1 MRLFQVIRTHR
12 FDKVLRS
19 PAILA
24 ASFFVMSG
32 CDSSPP
38 EQPVAPQDVPQEI
51 APPETDG
58 TLKSRSAGAPT
69 IRFADVTSD
78 SGIEFQWSGGPT
90 SQHCMPEQN
99 GGGIALFDYDN
110 DTLADVVLTDCGV
123 FDGSGPQVA
132 AATRLYRNHGDCR
145 FTEASLHAELT
156 DMASA
161 MGAAAGDFNSD
172 GFTDLFVA
180 CFGENLLYINR
191 GDGTFS
197 NETTEAGIEGSHWSC
212 SAAIADL
219 NGDGLLDIYVANYVD
234 WRPDSPPCHNSAHP
248 ELQQICSPAGF
259 NAEPDALY
267 VNLGNGVFADHGV
280 SAGVA
285 ENKNGMGLAVDV
297 ADYSEDGRLDVFVAN
312 DTTPNSLF
320 INRGDL
326 QFDDSAVSMG
336 VAVSSDGTHGASMG
350 TASADFNRDS
360 HLDLFVTNFR
370 NQVNDLFSGTGEAGF
385 IPAGSFSGIDLSSR
399 DKLAFGAVFRDF
411 DLDGWPDLFVAN
423 GHIWNLTPENDHFNY
438 QMHPDILRNL
448 QGRTFEN
455 VRSTAGS
462 YFANK
467 WLGRSVAAG
476 DIDGDAIPDL
486 VVQHVGAPTAIL
498 KNVSPLKSRG
508 VLLTIIGTTHCRAP
522 LGCRV
527 TVSAENVDTVR
538 CIPSGGSFQA
548 SHDSRLTL
556 VVPESGA
563 IDQVEIVW
571 PDASKSVWRQIDVS
585 RAGNIVLVEGAAAAY
600 SLPE

>member
-1 MRLFQVIRTHR
+1 MRLRPLISTPR
-12 FDKVLRS
+12 FDRVLRS
-19 PAILA
+19 LSILA
-24 ASFFVMSG
+24 ACFFVMSG

-38 EQPVAPQDVPQEI
+38 EQPVAPHDVSEMI
-51 APPETDG
+51 APPEPAG
-58 TLKSRSAGAPT
+58 TLKGHSGGTPV
-69 IRFADVTSD
+69 IQFADVTSD

-132 AATRLYRNHGDCR
+132 AATRLFRNHGDCR
-145 FTEASLHAELT
+145 FTEASLHAGLP
-156 DMASA
+156 DKASA

-180 CFGENLLYINR
+180 CLGENMLYLNL

-197 NETTEAGIEGSHWSC
+197 NETTEAGIKGSHWSC
-212 SAAIADL
+212 SVAVADV
-219 NGDGLLDIYVANYVD
+219 NGNGLLDIYVANYVD

-248 ELQQICSPAGF
+248 ELQQICSPARF
-259 NAEPDALY
+259 NAEPDSLY
-267 VNLGNGVFADHGV
+267 INRGNGKFQDHGV

-285 ENKNGMGLAVDV
+285 DNEIGKGLAVEI
-297 ADYSEDGRLDVFVAN
+297 ADFSEDGQLDVFVAN
-312 DTTPNSLF
+312 DTTRNSLF
-320 INRGDL
+320 INRGDM

-350 TASADFNRDS
+350 TASGDFDRDG

-370 NQVNDLFSGTGEAGF
+370 NQVNDLFSSAGKSGF
-385 IPAGSFSGIDLSSR
+385 IPAGSFFGINLSSR

-411 DLDGWPDLFVAN
+411 DMDGWPDLFVAN
-423 GHIWNLTPENDHFNY
+423 GHIWDLTPVNSHIEY
-438 QMHPDILRNL
+438 QMHPDVLRNL

-476 DIDGDAIPDL
+476 DIDGDTIPDL
-486 VVQHVGAPTAIL
+486 VVQHVGAPVAIL
-498 KNVSPLKSRG
+498 KNVSPPKSRG
-508 VLLTIIGTTHCRAP
+508 VLLTIIGTAHCRDP

-527 TVSAENVDTVR
+527 TVSAGNEDTVS
-538 CIPSGGSFQA
+538 CFPSGGSFQA

-556 VVPESGA
+556 LVPESET
-563 IDQVEIVW
+563 IDQIEIVW
-571 PDASKSVWRQIDVS
+571 PDSLKSVWQQIDVS
-585 RAGNIVLVEGAAAAY
+585 RTHNIVLLEGSPDAF
-600 SLPE
+600 SLPD

>member
-1 MRLFQVIRTHR
+1 MRLFKLICTSR
-12 FDKVLRS
+12 FDTVLRS
-19 PAILA
+19 HVILA
-24 ASFFVMSG
+24 AFFFAMSG

-38 EQPVAPQDVPQEI
+38 EQPAAPQAVPPEI
-51 APPETDG
+51 APLESGG
-58 TLKSRSAGAPT
+58 TLESRPVSAPT

-123 FDGSGPQVA
+123 FDGSGPQDA
-132 AATRLYRNHGDCR
+132 AATWLFRNQGDCR
-145 FTEASLHAELT
+145 FTEVSLRAGLP
-156 DMASA
+156 DIASA

-197 NETTEAGIEGSHWSC
+197 NETTAAGIEGSQWSC
-212 SAAIADL
+212 SAAVADL

-248 ELQQICSPAGF
+248 ELRQICSPAGF
-259 NAEPDALY
+259 NAEPDSLY
-267 VNLGNGVFADHGV
+267 INLGNGSFEDRGV

-285 ENKNGMGLAVDV
+285 ENETGKGLAVEI
-297 ADYSEDGRLDVFVAN
+297 ADFSEDGQLDVFVAN
-312 DTTPNSLF
+312 DTTRNSLF
-320 INRGDL
+320 INHGDL
-326 QFDDSAVSMG
+326 QFVDSAVAMG

-350 TASADFNRDS
+350 TASADFDRDS

-370 NQVNDLFSGTGEAGF
+370 NQVNDLYSGTGEAGF
-385 IPAGSFSGIDLSSR
+385 IPAGSFSGINLSSR

-411 DLDGWPDLFVAN
+411 DMDGWPDLFIAN
-423 GHIWNLTPENDHFNY
+423 GHIWDLTAVSSHIDY

-476 DIDGDAIPDL
+476 DLDGDAIPDL
-486 VVQHVGAPTAIL
+486 VIQHVGAPTAIL
-498 KNVSPLKSRG
+498 KNVSPLESRG
-508 VLLTIIGTTHCRAP
+508 ILLTIVGSAHCRNA

-527 TVSAENVDTVR
+527 TVSSAGIDTVS

-556 VVPESGA
+556 AVPESGT
-563 IDQVEIVW
+563 IDLVSIVW

-585 RAGNIVLVEGAAAAY
+585 RAHNVVLIEGAAAAY
-600 SLPE
+600 LLPD